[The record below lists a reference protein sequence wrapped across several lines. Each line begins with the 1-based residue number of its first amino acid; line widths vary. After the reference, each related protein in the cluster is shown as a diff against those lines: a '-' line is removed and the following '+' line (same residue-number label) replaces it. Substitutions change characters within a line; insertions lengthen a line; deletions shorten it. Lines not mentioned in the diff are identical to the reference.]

1 MPRDGKLNVDVLVGG
16 ATIEEFNCNGKTYV
30 EMNLQHATSYDCEYI
45 DNTPHGVEKSNW
57 PVTPFQVR
65 VQNDSPTEHFWAELH
80 LDGEYV
86 DQRLVSPN
94 RQAVTF
100 KGFQDQGKVKEFLF
114 ALPRNQRVDDGDEVA
129 ASSRLGQLGSLTV
142 RAFPATFSHTE
153 DKWVD
158 GKNSAFRQ
166 ANKIEANKAAKDR
179 GNDCMTGTA
188 REGRT
193 IGASDDSMSTAG
205 HKKVNIWDK
214 SKTLD
219 KEVTVHYRQRH
230 VLVRIGA
237 IKEKEKVP
245 SKDHFEQLLIK
256 AREAL
261 GRSWEQHADEVVSLA
276 DQYRLHAL
284 PSPAACY
291 APTEL
296 AAAFL
301 KYTPGETSVPECGG
315 DGEAERRA
323 LERRVAP
330 RATLHAVCP
339 DANSVFSAAAL
350 ALFGSEDL
358 YFLLRVVAKHE
369 AAAHAARYPPGFADA
384 LADGQARPS
393 ADVALLALANAT
405 GKHFLLHVEADGG
418 MPLAFRPTDFEGKS
432 KDAPMYVLARTAG
445 AGGGGSGGQPVAVHH
460 AVLDAATA
468 EDVRRRRQD
477 KVVLLHPGARKRRER
492 PVEVID

>member
-1 MPRDGKLNVDVLVGG
+1 
-16 ATIEEFNCNGKTYV
+16 
-30 EMNLQHATSYDCEYI
+30 
-45 DNTPHGVEKSNW
+45 
-57 PVTPFQVR
+57 
-65 VQNDSPTEHFWAELH
+65 
-80 LDGEYV
+80 
-86 DQRLVSPN
+86 
-94 RQAVTF
+94 
-100 KGFQDQGKVKEFLF
+100 
-114 ALPRNQRVDDGDEVA
+114 
-129 ASSRLGQLGSLTV
+129 
-142 RAFPATFSHTE
+142 
-153 DKWVD
+153 
-158 GKNSAFRQ
+158 
-166 ANKIEANKAAKDR
+166 
-179 GNDCMTGTA
+179 
-188 REGRT
+188 
-193 IGASDDSMSTAG
+193 
-205 HKKVNIWDK
+205 
-214 SKTLD
+214 
-219 KEVTVHYRQRH
+219 
-230 VLVRIGA
+230 VRIGA

-276 DQYRLHAL
+276 DQCTPPDAARTARRAGQHPSHACSGLGIGADRLHAL

>member
-230 VLVRIGA
+230 VLCARCEEVEPTTPG
-237 IKEKEKVP
+237 
-245 SKDHFEQLLIK
+245 LLSNPLHPAPLWLP
-256 AREAL
+256 ARAL
-261 GRSWEQHADEVVSLA
+261 RP
-276 DQYRLHAL
+276 R
-284 PSPAACY
+284 P
-291 APTEL
+291 L
-296 AAAFL
+296 AAAACA
-301 KYTPGETSVPECGG
+301 S
-315 DGEAERRA
+315 ARSRR
-323 LERRVAP
+323 RR
-330 RATLHAVCP
+330 RC
-339 DANSVFSAAAL
+339 
-350 ALFGSEDL
+350 
-358 YFLLRVVAKHE
+358 
-369 AAAHAARYPPGFADA
+369 
-384 LADGQARPS
+384 
-393 ADVALLALANAT
+393 
-405 GKHFLLHVEADGG
+405 
-418 MPLAFRPTDFEGKS
+418 
-432 KDAPMYVLARTAG
+432 LARTT
-445 AGGGGSGGQPVAVHH
+445 SSSC
-460 AVLDAATA
+460 
-468 EDVRRRRQD
+468 
-477 KVVLLHPGARKRRER
+477 
-492 PVEVID
+492 